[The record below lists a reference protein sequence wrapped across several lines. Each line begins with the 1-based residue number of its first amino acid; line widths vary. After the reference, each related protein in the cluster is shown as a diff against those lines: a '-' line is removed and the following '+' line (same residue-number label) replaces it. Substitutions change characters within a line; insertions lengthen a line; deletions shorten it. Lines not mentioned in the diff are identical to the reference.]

1 MSAPGDTADLPER
14 ERFHGIW
21 LAGGS
26 QISEKVADEA
36 AEWLTQ
42 AMSGEF
48 TEADSQR
55 LQAWIGAHPDHARA
69 WKHIETVGTSL
80 KLISPEN
87 LARQEEVRSP
97 QRRRLLAV
105 LVLCGLGAAAGT
117 RSRFWQGMTA
127 DLRTAVGERRQFLLQ
142 DGTYLT
148 LNTNS
153 AVNLHIDPT
162 QRIIDLL
169 EGEILVETAHAGS
182 ATAALPADSTP
193 QRADFPPLRVRTA
206 EGSIRSLGTRFAV
219 RQQRDLTQVTVFES
233 AVEVSPAARPA
244 LSRRLSAGEKLSFTP
259 LVIGQ
264 SMRAVDADLA
274 WTRDTLLAD
283 NLRLDEFLA
292 ELSRYR
298 HGFLTCSTAAGELR
312 ISGSF
317 PLSDTDRILAAL
329 PNSLPV
335 AIRFVTRFWASVE
348 LDPARQK

>member
-1 MSAPGDTADLPER
+1 MGMPGDTANLPER
-14 ERFHGIW
+14 ERPHGIW
-21 LAGGS
+21 LAGGQ

-42 AMSGEF
+42 AMSGEL
-48 TEADSQR
+48 TEADLQR
-55 LQAWIGAHPDHARA
+55 LQAWISAHPDHARA
-69 WKHIETVGTSL
+69 WRHIETVGANL
-80 KLISPEN
+80 KLISSED

-105 LVLCGLGAAAGT
+105 LLLCGLGAAAGS
-117 RSRFWQGMTA
+117 RGRFWQGMTA

-162 QRIIDLL
+162 QRIIDLI
-169 EGEILVETAHAGS
+169 EGEIMVETAHAGS
-182 ATAALPADSTP
+182 ATVAPAADGTPPRGDLPA
-193 QRADFPPLRVRTA
+193 LMVRTA
-206 EGSIRSLGTRFAV
+206 EGRIRSLGTRFAV
-219 RQQRDLTQVTVFES
+219 RQQRGLTQVTVLES

-244 LSRRLSAGEKLSFTP
+244 LSRLLRAGEKLSFTP
-259 LVIGQ
+259 REIGQ
-264 SMRAVDADLA
+264 IMRAADADLA
-274 WTRDTLLAD
+274 WTQGVLLVD

-298 HGFLTCSTAAGELR
+298 HGFLSCSTAAGELR

-335 AIRFVTRFWASVE
+335 AIRFVTRYWASVE